1 MRRLYR
7 QEQDDP
13 SRLGCHVAMST
24 RTPVST
30 SGLLRN
36 NVATETQGGVPAA
49 LRPARLALACAALL
63 GACGDDGS
71 AGSES
76 GGTGTQT
83 TGMQATTS
91 TGTSEGG
98 DESST
103 GAEREGPEFDGEFVI
118 ATERVQ
124 PGDNVLVLVSSN
136 PDGETLC
143 IYAADENFDDV
154 LALSIDVP
162 PREIVIVERPVG
174 IEVDSLQVRRGPG
187 GVCPENANNNKL
199 VFGPSVIVAFNNRID
214 VHFIPDAESAVNLE
228 GRGHGAVINAGTQ
241 DAALCILDPEETV
254 SDYSYFPLDLQN
266 IHSLNDGNLSSGP
279 MTQAFIVPG
288 ADEGCLTHTAWL
300 GMETTEWF
308 HSQENGVASFFVAF
322 DGL

>member
-1 MRRLYR
+1 
-7 QEQDDP
+7 
-13 SRLGCHVAMST
+13 MST
-24 RTPVST
+24 RTPVNIP
-30 SGLLRN
+30 GLPLRT
-36 NVATETQGGVPAA
+36 VAIEPPGGGGAT
-49 LRPARLALACAALL
+49 LRTARLALACAALL
-63 GACGDDGS
+63 GACGDDG
-71 AGSES
+71 AEGSGS
-76 GGTGTQT
+76 SGTGEQT
-83 TGMQATTS
+83 TGMPAATS
-91 TGTSEGG
+91 TGSSEGG

-103 GAEREGPEFDGEFVI
+103 GAEREGPEFGGEFVI

-174 IEVDSLQVRRGPG
+174 IEVDSLQVRRGPD

-214 VHFIPDAESAVNLE
+214 VHFIPDEESAVNLE

-254 SDYSYFPLDLQN
+254 SEYGYFPLDLQN

-279 MTQAFIVPG
+279 MTQTFIVPG
-288 ADEGCLTHTAWL
+288 ADEGCLTHTPWL
-300 GMETTEWF
+300 GTETTDWF